1 MNLHVLKV
9 AEDEL
14 NEAVAYYEEIEPG
27 LGSALKEE
35 ARETFQWIRNNPE
48 LPRLRSKGY
57 RRVNLKIFPYYVAYF
72 VWSDIIWICASLMRA
87 GAQRIGWPAKRES
100 PDKSCA
106 FRAGSWESRYTE

>member
-1 MNLHVLKV
+1 MNLQVLKD

-35 ARETFQWIRNNPE
+35 AREAFQWIRNNPE

-72 VWSDIIWICASLMRA
+72 VWSDTIWILCVAHARRRPGYWLTRKK
-87 GAQRIGWPAKRES
+87 RI
-100 PDKSCA
+100 
-106 FRAGSWESRYTE
+106 T

>member
-72 VWSDIIWICASLMRA
+72 VWSDIIWILCVAHARRRPGYWLARK
-87 GAQRIGWPAKRES
+87 KRS
-100 PDKSCA
+100 A
-106 FRAGSWESRYTE
+106 